1 MAKSRRGISVMKPLQ
16 RLGGVFLAYVTLISS
31 VHADPIPTG
40 RLPDTA
46 IPLSYVLNLTVDP
59 RADRF
64 TGQVRIR
71 VNLTA
76 ALDHLWMHASE
87 INVARIAVIDAG
99 GKRHKAQ
106 FAVRDPTGIAEVS
119 FGGPLPEQQIELIID
134 YSAAFN
140 AKLEGLYKV
149 RVGDDWY
156 AMTQMEPTSA
166 RHAFPSFDEP
176 RFKSP
181 CPKMRLRSAIRG
193 RSKNG
198 CRRMRNRRH

>member
-71 VNLTA
+71 VN
-76 ALDHLWMHASE
+76 
-87 INVARIAVIDAG
+87 
-99 GKRHKAQ
+99 
-106 FAVRDPTGIAEVS
+106 
-119 FGGPLPEQQIELIID
+119 
-134 YSAAFN
+134 
-140 AKLEGLYKV
+140 
-149 RVGDDWY
+149 
-156 AMTQMEPTSA
+156 
-166 RHAFPSFDEP
+166 
-176 RFKSP
+176 
-181 CPKMRLRSAIRG
+181 
-193 RSKNG
+193 
-198 CRRMRNRRH
+198 